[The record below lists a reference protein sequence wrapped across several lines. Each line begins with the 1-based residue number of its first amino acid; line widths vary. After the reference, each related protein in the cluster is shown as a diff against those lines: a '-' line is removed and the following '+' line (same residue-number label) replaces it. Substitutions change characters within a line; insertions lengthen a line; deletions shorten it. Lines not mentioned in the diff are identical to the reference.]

1 MTGWVAE
8 PQMPPMVENGMLAVA
23 GLGRR
28 LVAWIIDA
36 FLASLLA
43 LIPFSVAI
51 SLGAVSLNTHVI
63 DQLQADPHATINEPL
78 VALNMPVIAA
88 AVAVWMILRAA
99 YFAGGW
105 TYFRG
110 TAGQRLLSLN
120 VVAVE
125 NSERLSLARAIIRW
139 LALEGVGQIVSA
151 VALLLIANTLA
162 TLPFSQTSFGAA
174 FSSTATTAPGARG
187 ADSLSSLASWASMA
201 WSVVLLVSA
210 GAHTLKRG
218 LHDRMA
224 GSIVLGRAPR
234 GWAADQ
240 PWGPIAPLP
249 AGYPQAGYP
258 AWPGPGGYPQGGY
271 PQGAY
276 PPSGYPPAGYPQ
288 GQRPLGGPLQP
299 PAGDS
304 EQQAPPAD
312 GPTA

>member
-8 PQMPPMVENGMLAVA
+8 PQMPPMVENGVLAVA

-28 LVAWIIDA
+28 LGAWIIDA

-51 SLGAVSLNTHVI
+51 SLGAVSLNTKVL
-63 DQLQADPHATINEPL
+63 DQITADPHGTINEPL
-78 VALNMPVIAA
+78 LALNLPVVVA
-88 AVAVWMILRAA
+88 AVAVWVILRAA

-110 TAGQRLLSLN
+110 TAGQRMLSLN

-125 NSERLSLARAIIRW
+125 NSERLPLGRAIVRW

-151 VALLLIANTLA
+151 GAQVMIVHTLA
-162 TLPFSQTSFGAA
+162 PLPFSQTSFGSALA
-174 FSSTATTAPGARG
+174 LTATADSRARA
-187 ADSLSSLASWASMA
+187 ADSLSSLASWGSIA

-210 GAHTLKRG
+210 GAHSLKRG
-218 LHDRMA
+218 FHDRLA

-234 GWAADQ
+234 GWAGNEQ
-240 PWGPIAPLP
+240 WGPVAPPP

-258 AWPGPGGYPQGGY
+258 AWPRAGGYPQGGY
-271 PQGAY
+271 P
-276 PPSGYPPAGYPQ
+276 PPGYPQ
-288 GQRPLGGPLQP
+288 GQPPVGGPIQP
-299 PAGDS
+299 PPGDGG
-304 EQQAPPAD
+304 QLIPPAD